1 MLKVPDNVIAEVRDR
16 IDLFELIGAYV
27 NLKRSGRNFL
37 GLCPFHQEKTPSF
50 NVSPDRGIYHCFG
63 CGVTGDAYRFLMEH
77 DHLSFPEALRDLA
90 GRAGID
96 LAPYERRGGD
106 PGAADDFDL
115 LYRAHAIAVRLYRD
129 LLRGKEGEAARREI
143 ERRGLSREV
152 VAEYR
157 LGASADAWDRLLKVA
172 GQEGIRPSVLERAGL
187 AARRDTGPGHYDR
200 FRKRLMFPI
209 ETLGSKVVGFGGR
222 VLGEGEPKYLNSPES
237 PLFRKRKV
245 LYGFPQAQAEIRA
258 NRRAIL
264 VEGYTDVLALAN
276 VGIRGAIASLGTA
289 FTSKHAAFLARSCDQ
304 VTVVFDGDEA
314 GQKAVVASCGPLLGA
329 GLETRLA
336 KMPPGEDPDSLVRR
350 EGADAFRERLAD
362 ASGVLGTLLGDE
374 GYERGAAQERAVR
387 RVLEALAPIEEPLRR
402 RVYLEELAGR
412 TGLPIALLE
421 EQLAAVRGKEA
432 DTRRRIAERE
442 TQSAPAPARVLAGTS
457 GGKLPALEKDFIAI
471 LLHHE
476 ELGGK
481 MISDFGPEHFDH
493 ATTKRVV
500 EEARRIRET
509 GGSPSAGT
517 LLEAFRGDERTR
529 AFLGKLSVA
538 DQYAGEIERRAED
551 CRNRL
556 ELRFL
561 EREMEAVMLEMR
573 KAKARGE
580 EDRVREFGQRKLEIR
595 RNMEALSAPKETL

>member
-1 MLKVPDNVIAEVRDR
+1 MLKVPDNVIAEVRDGV
-16 IDLFELIGAYV
+16 DLFELIGAYV

-374 GYERGAAQERAVR
+374 GYARKRGPFAGCSRLSRRSKNRYGGACTSRSSQVGLGSPLPCSRSSSRRCAERRPTPGDGSRSARPRARPPRPASWPVHPAASCR
-387 RVLEALAPIEEPLRR
+387 RWRR
-402 RVYLEELAGR
+402 ISSRFSCTTRSWAGR
-412 TGLPIALLE
+412 
-421 EQLAAVRGKEA
+421 
-432 DTRRRIAERE
+432 
-442 TQSAPAPARVLAGTS
+442 
-457 GGKLPALEKDFIAI
+457 
-471 LLHHE
+471 
-476 ELGGK
+476 
-481 MISDFGPEHFDH
+481 
-493 ATTKRVV
+493 
-500 EEARRIRET
+500 
-509 GGSPSAGT
+509 
-517 LLEAFRGDERTR
+517 
-529 AFLGKLSVA
+529 
-538 DQYAGEIERRAED
+538 
-551 CRNRL
+551 
-556 ELRFL
+556 
-561 EREMEAVMLEMR
+561 
-573 KAKARGE
+573 
-580 EDRVREFGQRKLEIR
+580 
-595 RNMEALSAPKETL
+595 